1 MRQLEYQ
8 QLIFGYHGCDLS
20 VRDRVLKGE
29 DTLKPSTNEY
39 DWLGEG
45 IYFWESGKAR
55 ALEWANQLKAR
66 KKIHSPS
73 VLGAVIQLGNCFDL
87 LDSEYT
93 DVLELAY
100 PEFEIALAASNK
112 KLPKNTPLGR
122 SDPDLLLRRADCAV
136 VNWTISRFEKAAGF
150 QIQSVRGVFQ
160 EGKAVFP
167 GSGIKRRSH
176 IQIAIRDTACIVG
189 YFLPQ

>member
-1 MRQLEYQ
+1 MKPLDYQ

-20 VRDRVLKGE
+20 VRDKVLLGKE
-29 DTLKPSTNEY
+29 RLKPSTNEY

-55 ALEWANQLKAR
+55 ALEWANQLQAR
-66 KKIHSPS
+66 GKILTPS
-73 VLGAVIQLGNCFDL
+73 VLGAVIQLGSCFDL

-100 PEFEIALAASNK
+100 PEFENALAASHK
-112 KLPKNTPLGR
+112 KLPKNTPLGEA
-122 SDPDLLLRRADCAV
+122 DPDFLLRRADCAV

-160 EGKAVFP
+160 EGNAVFP

-176 IQIAIRDTACIVG
+176 IQIAIRDTACIVD